1 MISIL
6 VNKIIFSTA
15 GAVLLILALAC
26 LGFRLIDR

>member
-15 GAVLLILALAC
+15 GAVLLILALTC
-26 LGFRLIDR
+26 LGVRILDR